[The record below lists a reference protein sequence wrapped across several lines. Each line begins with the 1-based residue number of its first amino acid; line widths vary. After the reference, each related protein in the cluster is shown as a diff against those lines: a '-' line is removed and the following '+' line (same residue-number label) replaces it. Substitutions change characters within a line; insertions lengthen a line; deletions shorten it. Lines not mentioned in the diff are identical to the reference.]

1 MRPEV
6 TKSGAMMGLV
16 LSALLAAAIVVPQRA
31 FAQQAATSAA
41 SAVLTVEFSNPE
53 LSPSHWVLTLHR
65 DGSGHFAST
74 MGPASA
80 DSPDEI
86 RVPDVS
92 RDVQLNPAFSANA
105 FSVAERHKEFNDSCE
120 SHMKVAFQGWK
131 TLSYSGPAGKGSCT
145 FNYSRDKDVQDLGDS
160 FLAVS
165 QTILDGV
172 RLEML
177 LQHDPLGLEQEMES
191 LTAEAQDGR
200 AQQLC
205 AIKDILERLA
215 QDENV
220 MSIVRKRARLLLARA
235 AS

>member
-1 MRPEV
+1 MRFASV
-6 TKSGAMMGLV
+6 RDQV
-16 LSALLAAAIVVPQRA
+16 LCALLVVAAIAVPARA
-31 FAQQAATSAA
+31 LAQQTA
-41 SAVLTVEFSNPE
+41 SPASLAGAVLTVEFSNPE
-53 LSPSHWVLTLHR
+53 LSPSHWVLTLHP

-80 DSPDEI
+80 DTPGAI
-86 RVPDVS
+86 RVPDVN
-92 RDVQLNPAFSANA
+92 RDVQLSPAFSANA
-105 FSVAERHKEFNDSCE
+105 FTVAERHKGFNDACE

-131 TLSYSGPAGKGSCT
+131 TLSYAGPAGKGSCT
-145 FNYSRDKDVQDLGDS
+145 FNYSREKDVQDLGDS

-191 LTAEAQDGR
+191 LTAETQDGR

-220 MSIVRKRARLLLARA
+220 MSMVRKRARLLLARGD
-235 AS
+235 S